1 MSSLTCEK
9 VYFEGFATIMDS
21 MTALFRAI
29 KKWHPETRVEMAKLE
44 TINWII
50 DCLEAADLDEKNR
63 RTLIEEAYKRGRMSD
78 MIIDTYK
85 KGGRL
90 HQGME
95 KGLCWLCV
103 GGNLQQKSN
112 LLREKEEMA
121 KSKSC
126 LI

>member
-1 MSSLTCEK
+1 M
-9 VYFEGFATIMDS
+9 
-21 MTALFRAI
+21 
-29 KKWHPETRVEMAKLE
+29 EMAKLE